1 MSQKLI
7 STSIWFRLYRTIVL
21 NMCIFFLAVLKINQ
35 KKKKKGNKCHLVHF
49 YHPLEEDGII
59 VMCFLSL
66 YLPDIYYTYVCLVK
80 HQQSQDSESY
90 AWLSW
95 VNALGLYG
103 AFPESV
109 FKSGEK
115 SWVAFK
121 SFFLMLSFLA
131 TDQLPSLP
139 MQSFSPL
146 SPYL

>member
-1 MSQKLI
+1 MHIL
-7 STSIWFRLYRTIVL
+7 FG
-21 NMCIFFLAVLKINQ
+21 CLKNKP
-35 KKKKKGNKCHLVHF
+35 KKKVNKHHLVHF
-49 YHPLEEDGII
+49 YHPLEEDGIT

-66 YLPDIYYTYVCLVK
+66 YLADIYYTYVCLVK

-90 AWLSW
+90 TLLSW

-103 AFPESV
+103 TFPESV

-131 TDQLPSLP
+131 TNQLPSLP
-139 MQSFSPL
+139 IQSFSPL

>member
-1 MSQKLI
+1 MHIL
-7 STSIWFRLYRTIVL
+7 FG
-21 NMCIFFLAVLKINQ
+21 CLKNKP
-35 KKKKKGNKCHLVHF
+35 KKKVNKHHLVHF

-66 YLPDIYYTYVCLVK
+66 YLADIYYTYVCLVK

-90 AWLSW
+90 TLLSW

-103 AFPESV
+103 TFPESV

-131 TDQLPSLP
+131 TNQLPSLP
-139 MQSFSPL
+139 IQSFSPL